1 MAGDPE
7 LYRAQA
13 NALYERVGGQLREL
27 LKSVARDL
35 DPFPAFPGAL
45 FTLGIEVDGPD
56 LGFERGCV
64 ILGDDGELYEL
75 QLGLD
80 VNALAAGAHE
90 PALSREETCVPLAG
104 LAPGEYLG
112 YAQRALQAALAEL
125 ERRG

>member
-35 DPFPAFPGAL
+35 DPFPPFPGSL

-56 LGFERGCV
+56 LDAARGCV
-64 ILGDDGELYEL
+64 ILGEDGELYEL

-90 PALSREETCVPLAG
+90 PALSREETCVPLEG
-104 LAPGEYLG
+104 LSPGEYLG
-112 YAQRALQAALAEL
+112 YAQRALDAALAEL